1 MKKND
6 YQESFLQQKL
16 FWWRNT
22 LQKRLQIFL
31 PGKKCMAVSL
41 FLVLGIAFGTVQS
54 KAQSAQEARVS
65 LQLKNVTLL
74 DALRDLNRRNGNR
87 IMFKKEEVEQEMKK
101 ITLHKENVSLLE
113 AVALCLEGTHLTCFD
128 QNGIIVVGPQRR
140 PKVVSRVVCGVVYDE
155 AGKPLPG
162 ATIRI
167 SGTELGT
174 ASDVDGRF
182 RLACTEGEQVLEVSF
197 VGYRTVQVTA
207 LPDKEVKVRLTPD
220 QTEMEEVVVTGYQT
234 IRKERMTGS
243 TTTIT
248 AHQIAGRGLQSM
260 DEILNSTVSGL
271 NMIAS
276 GRPGQDAQIQIRGVN
291 SLTGSTDPMWIVD
304 GMPLQGELPNIQTGS
319 TDLQST
325 IFTSGIGNI
334 APDDIKSIT
343 VLKDAAATAI
353 YGARAA
359 NGVIV
364 VETKSGLVGKTR
376 FNVSMNIGV
385 KERPVNN
392 VDMMNTAQKIQFERE
407 IAAENYIYTT
417 TGGRVSQLIQKSAFG
432 LIPEEEAE
440 REIAR
445 LAGIETDWYKEIYR
459 TAITQQYNFS
469 MSGGTEKTQ
478 HYVSL
483 NYLKEKGTEPNNT
496 YDKLGM
502 NIKLT
507 HNPSKKV
514 RITGGLAAT
523 LKNDRVTASVINS
536 LNYAMYANP
545 YERPYDENGNYAWD
559 MTYDTG
565 QSTIRDGLAWEKL
578 NILNELN
585 HNTNTNRYLD
595 AELSLKV
602 EWEICKGLMF
612 TTHGVYNANSN
623 HNRVVEGAGTY
634 TNFKKNWFTY
644 KGEVT
649 PDLVQG
655 SLREA
660 TGYSNGY
667 TFRNTLQ
674 WSAELSEKH
683 FITLFAGQEIS
694 ERTSYNSY
702 NYSPV
707 FDEEHRI
714 VGFPQMN
721 GIDGEKINFAAL
733 GNTGKNVSKLSSF
746 FANASYSFMDRYILT
761 GAIRYDGSDIIG
773 NDNQFTPLWNVGL
786 RWNAHREEFMAACN
800 WVNLLSLRAGFGYTG
815 SIDKNALPF
824 VVMTLG
830 QSVIY
835 DGQSVPS
842 SFNYPNPNVK
852 WQTKQ
857 DMNVGVDVSLWDYRV
872 ELGVNYYYNITR
884 DVLDRKALPWS
895 TGRNE
900 VTKNVADIYN
910 NGWEIDLGLT
920 LIKHKSLQWFAKFN
934 IAVNDNKVK
943 KTYYKDES
951 ALPIATLDNAHQ
963 FVENHPVASWF
974 GYRFAGVDPIDGST
988 LVYTGNGN
996 ATLNL
1001 DARGDQWPEPSV
1013 YYLGEQTPPVVGG
1026 FSTTVNWKQFIFTA
1040 NFEYKTGHLIKS
1052 FTTFRGLD
1060 GTNRHVSDAYRW
1072 RQAGDKT
1079 NIPQLFEGY
1088 RSAAN
1093 YMFDSLLEKGDYLR
1107 CSYLTLGY
1115 NIPPQL
1121 LEKIGFS
1128 TARLSFTAK
1137 DLFTVS
1143 SYKGI
1148 DPSLMGGFGYP
1159 NSRKYTITLN
1169 VGF

>member
-1 MKKND
+1 MKKN
-6 YQESFLQQKL
+6 ETRKSL
-16 FWWRNT
+16 
-22 LQKRLQIFL
+22 RL
-31 PGKKCMAVSL
+31 L
-41 FLVLGIAFGTVQS
+41 FLWRRPSCRLLLGIILFMSPDVFAWQVSDG
-54 KAQSAQEARVS
+54 KVS
-65 LQLKNVTLL
+65 LQVRDVSVEEALRELNRRYDNRILYKKEKVEQEQKRVTLKLENVTLL
-74 DALRDLNRRNGNR
+74 RA
-87 IMFKKEEVEQEMKK
+87 VEACIADTRLQVTER
-101 ITLHKENVSLLE
+101 
-113 AVALCLEGTHLTCFD
+113 
-128 QNGIIVVGPQRR
+128 NGIIVVGPREEEKKQHVKKTIRGIV
-140 PKVVSRVVCGVVYDE
+140 KDE
-155 AGKPLPG
+155 NNVPLPG
-162 ATIRI
+162 ATVKIKG
-167 SGTELGT
+167 SSLGAAT
-174 ASDVDGRF
+174 DIA
-182 RLACTEGEQVLEVSF
+182 GEFLLTIPTDDYVLEISF
-197 VGYRTVQVTA
+197 VGYKTQEVNIKNRT
-207 LPDKEVKVRLTPD
+207 EISIRLELD
-220 QTEMEEVVVTGYQT
+220 RAEMEEVVVTGYQT
-234 IRKERMTGS
+234 VRKERMTGS

-248 AHQIAGRGLQSM
+248 ANQIAGRGLQSM

-271 NMIAS
+271 NMISS

-291 SLTGSTDPMWIVD
+291 SLTGSTEPMWIVD
-304 GMPLQGELPNIQTGS
+304 GMPLQGEIPNIQSGS

-325 IFTSGIGNI
+325 IFTTGIGNI

-364 VETKSGLVGKTR
+364 VETKSGLSGKTR
-376 FNVSMNIGV
+376 FSASVNIGI

-407 IAAENYIYTT
+407 IAAENFNYST
-417 TGGRVSQLIQKSAFG
+417 TGGRVTQILQKEKFG
-432 LIPEEEAE
+432 LISETEAE
-440 REIAR
+440 GEIVR
-445 LAGIETDWYKEIYR
+445 LAGIDTDWYKEIYR
-459 TAITQQYNFS
+459 TAITRQYNFS

-478 HYVSL
+478 HYASL

-507 HNPSKKV
+507 HNPSEKV

-523 LKNDRVTASVINS
+523 LKNDRVTAAKVNS
-536 LNYAMYANP
+536 LEYAMYANP
-545 YERPYDENGNYAWD
+545 YERPYDENGHYAYD
-559 MTYDTG
+559 VTYDTG
-565 QSTIRDGLAWEKL
+565 RSTIRDGLAWETF
-578 NILNELN
+578 NILRELN
-585 HNTNTNRYLD
+585 GNTNTNRYLD

-602 EWEICKGLMF
+602 EWEILKGLMF

-623 HNRVVEGAGTY
+623 HNRVTEGADTY
-634 TNFKKNWFTY
+634 TNFKNNWFTY
-644 KGEVT
+644 RGEVT
-649 PDLVQG
+649 PDLVKG

-660 TGYSNGY
+660 TGYSTGY

-674 WSAELSEKH
+674 YSAEWNDRH

-694 ERTSYNSY
+694 SRTAYNSY

-714 VGFPQMN
+714 IGFPQM
-721 GIDGEKINFAAL
+721 DGVDGSKISFSAL
-733 GNTGKNVSKLSSF
+733 GNTGKTVSKLSSF
-746 FANASYSFMDRYILT
+746 FANASYSFMDRYVLT

-773 NDNQFTPLWNVGL
+773 NDNQFTPLWNVGV
-786 RWNAHREEFMAACN
+786 RWNAHREDFMAALDR
-800 WVNLLSLRAGFGYTG
+800 VNLLSLRAGFGYTG

-824 VVMTLG
+824 VVMSLG
-830 QSVIY
+830 KSVIY
-835 DGQSVPS
+835 DGQSVPT

-857 DMNVGVDVSLWDYRV
+857 DMNIGLDVSLFDYRIEV
-872 ELGVNYYYNITR
+872 GVNYYYNITR
-884 DVLDRKALPWS
+884 DVLDRKALPYS
-895 TGRNE
+895 SGRKE

-920 LIKHKSLQWFAKFN
+920 LLKRKSLQWFAKFTL
-934 IAVNDNKVK
+934 AVNNNEVR

-951 ALPIATLDNAHQ
+951 ALPAATLSNAHQ
-963 FVENHPVASWF
+963 FVENYPVNAWF
-974 GYRFAGVDPIDGST
+974 GYRFAGVDPIDGET
-988 LVYTGNGN
+988 LVYTGKGD
-996 ATLNL
+996 ATVNL
-1001 DARGDQWPEPSV
+1001 GARGDMWPTPAV
-1013 YYLGEQTPPVVGG
+1013 FYLGEQTPPLVGG

-1040 NFEYKTGHLIKS
+1040 NLEYKTGHLIKS

-1060 GTNRHVSDAYRW
+1060 GKNRHVSDAYRW
-1072 RQAGDKT
+1072 RQAGDVS

-1088 RSAAN
+1088 RTAAN

-1107 CSYLTLGY
+1107 CSYMTLGY
-1115 NIPPQL
+1115 NIPPHW

-1137 DLFTVS
+1137 DLFTIS

-1148 DPSLMGGFGYP
+1148 DPALMGEFGYP

-1169 VGF
+1169 IGF

>member
-1 MKKND
+1 MKKN
-6 YQESFLQQKL
+6 ETRRSLRRL
-16 FWWRNT
+16 FSWRQ
-22 LQKRLQIFL
+22 LCLCCCIFL
-31 PGKKCMAVSL
+31 GEVLFINSKLCAQSHQGGMVSL
-41 FLVLGIAFGTVQS
+41 NVR
-54 KAQSAQEARVS
+54 EVS
-65 LQLKNVTLL
+65 VL
-74 DALRDLNRRNGNR
+74 DALRELNRRYDNQ
-87 IMFKKEEVEQEMKK
+87 IMFKKEEVEQEKK
-101 ITLHKENVSLLE
+101 TVTLNLKAVTLLVAVE
-113 AVALCLEGTHLTCFD
+113 ACISGTNLKAVD
-128 QNGIIVVGPQRR
+128 RNGIIVVGPRR
-140 PKVVSRVVCGVVYDE
+140 KE
-155 AGKPLPG
+155 MEQAGTRHIRGIVKDNKGIPLPG
-162 ATIRI
+162 ATIKI
-167 SGTELGT
+167 KDTSIGT
-174 ASDVDGRF
+174 ATDVAGEF
-182 RLACTEGEQVLEVSF
+182 RLTMPVNENTLEISF
-197 VGYRTVQVTA
+197 VGYKTIDVNVENRSEI
-207 LPDKEVKVRLTPD
+207 EVKLELD

-234 IRKERMTGS
+234 IRKERMTGA

-248 AHQIAGRGLQSM
+248 ANQIAGRGLQSM
-260 DEILNSTVSGL
+260 DEVLNSTISGL
-271 NMIAS
+271 NMISS

-291 SLTGSTDPMWIVD
+291 SLTGSTEPMWIVD
-304 GMPLQGELPNIQTGS
+304 GMPLQGEIPNIQSGS
-319 TDLQST
+319 TDLQAT
-325 IFTSGIGNI
+325 IFTTGIGNI

-376 FNVSMNIGV
+376 FNASVNIGV

-392 VDMMNTAQKIQFERE
+392 IDMMTTAQKIQFERE
-407 IAAENYIYTT
+407 IAQENFNYST
-417 TGGRVSQLIQKSAFG
+417 TGGRVTQILQKQKFG
-432 LIPEEEAE
+432 LIPEEDAEA
-440 REIAR
+440 EIAR
-445 LAGIETDWYKEIYR
+445 LANINTDWYKEIYR
-459 TAITQQYNFS
+459 TAITQQYTFS
-469 MSGGTEKTQ
+469 MSGGSEKTQ

-483 NYLKEKGTEPNNT
+483 NYLKEKGTEPNNK

-507 HNPSKKV
+507 HNPSRKI

-523 LKNDRVTASVINS
+523 MKNDRVTASKVNS
-536 LNYAMYANP
+536 LEYAMYANP
-545 YERPYDENGNYAWD
+545 YERPYDEDGNYAYD
-559 MTYDTG
+559 VTYDT
-565 QSTIRDGLAWEKL
+565 QRSTIRDGLAWDSF
-578 NILNELN
+578 NILRELN
-585 HNTNTNRYLD
+585 ANTNSSRYLD

-634 TNFKKNWFTY
+634 TNFKNNWFTY
-644 KGEVT
+644 NGEIT
-649 PDLVQG
+649 PDLVKG

-660 TGYSNGY
+660 TGYSTGY

-674 WSAELSEKH
+674 YSAEWKEKH
-683 FITLFAGQEIS
+683 FVTLFAGQEIS
-694 ERTSYNSY
+694 SREAYNSY

-714 VGFPQMN
+714 VGFPQME
-721 GIDGEKINFAAL
+721 GIDGGKISFSAL
-733 GNTGKNVSKLSSF
+733 GNTGKSVSKLSSF

-773 NDNQFTPLWNVGL
+773 NENQFTPLWNVGL
-786 RWNAHREEFMAACN
+786 RWNAHRENFMAAQS

-835 DGQSVPS
+835 DGQSVPT
-842 SFNYPNPNVK
+842 SFSYPNPNVK

-857 DMNVGVDVSLWDYRV
+857 DMNVGLDLSLFDYRM

-884 DVLDRKALPWS
+884 DVLDRKALPYS

-920 LIKHKSLQWFAKFN
+920 LLKHKSLQWFAKFN
-934 IAVNDNKVK
+934 IAINDNKVK

-951 ALPIATLDNAHQ
+951 ALPAATLSNAHQ
-963 FVENHPVASWF
+963 FVEDYPVNAWF
-974 GYRFAGVDPIDGST
+974 GYRFAGVDPIDGMT
-988 LVYTGNGN
+988 LVYSGQGD
-996 ATLNL
+996 ATVNL
-1001 DARGDQWPEPSV
+1001 DARGEMWPAPAV
-1013 YYLGEQTPPVVGG
+1013 YYLGDQTPPVVGG
-1026 FSTTVNWKQFIFTA
+1026 FSTTLNWKQFIFTT

-1052 FTTFRGLD
+1052 FTSFRGLD
-1060 GTNRHVSDAYRW
+1060 GKNRHASDAYRW
-1072 RQAGDKT
+1072 RQAGDIS

-1088 RSAAN
+1088 RTAAN
-1093 YMFDSLLEKGDYLR
+1093 YMFDSLLEKGNYLR
-1107 CSYLTLGY
+1107 CSYMTLGY
-1115 NIPPQL
+1115 NIPPRW

-1148 DPSLMGGFGYP
+1148 DPALMGGFGYP
-1159 NSRKYTITLN
+1159 NSRKYTVTLN

>member
-1 MKKND
+1 M
-6 YQESFLQQKL
+6 
-16 FWWRNT
+16 
-22 LQKRLQIFL
+22 
-31 PGKKCMAVSL
+31 L
-41 FLVLGIAFGTVQS
+41 FLGEILFLNPEVFAQQNGTVS
-54 KAQSAQEARVS
+54 VNVREAPV
-65 LQLKNVTLL
+65 L
-74 DALRDLNRRNGNR
+74 DVLCDLNRRYDNQ
-87 IMFKKEEVEQEMKK
+87 IMFKKEEVEQVRKK
-101 ITLHKENVSLLE
+101 VTLLMTDTTLKAAVE
-113 AVALCLEGTHLTCFD
+113 ACIAGSHLQVVD
-128 QNGIIVVGPQRR
+128 RNGILVVGPRKNEVQQSVHR
-140 PKVVSRVVCGVVYDE
+140 KISGIVKDE
-155 AGKPLPG
+155 NGNPLPG
-162 ATIRI
+162 ATVRI
-167 SGTELGT
+167 KGSSMGT
-174 ASDVDGRF
+174 ATDVSGGF
-182 RLACTEGEQVLEVSF
+182 QLTIPTEDCILEVSF
-197 VGYRTVQVTA
+197 VGYTTQ
-207 LPDKEVKVRLTPD
+207 EVDVKDRSEISVRLVSD
-220 QTEMEEVVVTGYQT
+220 RTEMEEVVVTGYQT
-234 IRKERMTGS
+234 VRKERMTGS

-248 AHQIAGRGLQSM
+248 ANQIAGRGLQSM
-260 DEILNSTVSGL
+260 DEILNSTISGL
-271 NMIAS
+271 NMISS

-291 SLTGSTDPMWIVD
+291 SLTGSTEPMWIVD
-304 GMPLQGELPNIQTGS
+304 GMPLQGEIPNIQSGS

-325 IFTSGIGNI
+325 IFTTGIGNI

-364 VETKSGLVGKTR
+364 VETKSGTVGKTR
-376 FNVSMNIGV
+376 FNASVNIGV

-392 VDMMNTAQKIQFERE
+392 VDMMNTAEKIQFERE
-407 IAAENYIYTT
+407 IAEENYNYST
-417 TGGRVSQLIQKSAFG
+417 TGGRITQILQKQKFG
-432 LIPEEEAE
+432 LLSPQEVEA
-440 REIAR
+440 EIAR
-445 LAGIETDWYKEIYR
+445 LANIETDWYKEIYR

-469 MSGGTEKTQ
+469 MSGGSEKTQ

-483 NYLKEKGTEPNNT
+483 NYLKEKGIEPNNK

-502 NIKLT
+502 SIKLT
-507 HNPSKKV
+507 HNPSGKV
-514 RITGGLAAT
+514 RITGGLNAT
-523 LKNDRVTASVINS
+523 LKNDRVTASKVNS
-536 LNYAMYANP
+536 LQYAMYANP
-545 YERPYDENGNYAWD
+545 YERPYDEKGDYAYD
-559 MTYDTG
+559 VTYDTDR
-565 QSTIRDGLAWEKL
+565 SSIRDGLAWETF
-578 NILNELN
+578 NILHELN
-585 HNTNTNRYLD
+585 ANTNANRYLD

-602 EWEICKGLMF
+602 EWEMLKGLLF
-612 TTHGVYNANSN
+612 TTHGIYNANSN
-623 HNRVVEGAGTY
+623 HNRVTEGAGTY
-634 TNFKKNWFTY
+634 TNFKNNWYTY

-660 TGYSNGY
+660 TGYSTGY

-674 WSAELSEKH
+674 YSTELDEKH

-694 ERTSYNSY
+694 SRTSFNSS

-714 VGFPQMN
+714 IGFPQMD
-721 GIDGEKINFAAL
+721 GIDGSKIAFSAL
-733 GNTGKNVSKLSSF
+733 GGTGKITSKLSSF

-786 RWNAHREEFMAACN
+786 RWNAHRENFMAGQE
-800 WVNLLSLRAGFGYTG
+800 VIDLLSLRAGFGYTG

-835 DGQSVPS
+835 DGQSVPT
-842 SFNYPNPNVK
+842 SFDYPNPNVK

-857 DMNVGVDVSLWDYRV
+857 DMNIGLDMSLFGYRV

-884 DVLDRKALPWS
+884 DVLDRKALPYS
-895 TGRNE
+895 SGRKE

-920 LIKHKSLQWFAKFN
+920 LLKRKSLSWFAKFN
-934 IAVNDNKVK
+934 VAINNNEVK
-943 KTYYKDES
+943 RTYYKEES
-951 ALPIATLDNAHQ
+951 ALPAATLANAHQ
-963 FVENHPVASWF
+963 FVEGYPVNAWF
-974 GYRFAGVDPIDGST
+974 GYKFAGVDPIDGGT
-988 LVYTGNGN
+988 LVYTGNGG

-1001 DARGDQWPEPSV
+1001 DASGEMWPTPTV
-1013 YYLGEQTPPVVGG
+1013 YYLGELTPPVVGG
-1026 FSTTVNWKQFIFTA
+1026 FSTTLNWKQFIFTA

-1060 GTNRHVSDAYRW
+1060 GKNRHASDAYRW
-1072 RQAGDKT
+1072 RQAGDIS

-1088 RSAAN
+1088 RTAAN

-1115 NIPPQL
+1115 NIPPRW

-1148 DPSLMGGFGYP
+1148 DPSLMGEFGYP
-1159 NSRKYTITLN
+1159 NSRKYTVTLN
-1169 VGF
+1169 IGF